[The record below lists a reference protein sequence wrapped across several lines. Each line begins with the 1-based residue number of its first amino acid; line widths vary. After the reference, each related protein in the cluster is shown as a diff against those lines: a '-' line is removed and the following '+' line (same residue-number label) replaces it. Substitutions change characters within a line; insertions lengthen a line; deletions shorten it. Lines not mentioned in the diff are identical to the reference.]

1 MKKLSFFA
9 MALAAIA
16 FAACGGSNK
25 PAEEATAEDS
35 LKAFEQA
42 QIEENIKVQI
52 DSIASEINK
61 LPALSMFVESE
72 DGSIA
77 LTEAE
82 KQVKPDYL
90 LEPKQAEE
98 TVTLSSK
105 YRVLTVLQIDKVI
118 ANAYDMPIDEYENAI
133 IKLTADINDPAF
145 AVLNEDGTF
154 AAVTQKYYDAEE
166 ENGRINYFWQVATTS
181 IVEQLYILTQN
192 TDKYI
197 TNIDDEAAANLTLR
211 LAIVQDAIDRLTEY
225 DPELIPVSEAIA
237 PLNKLNAISQA
248 ELKAELTELK
258 PEIEA
263 ARAQLVK

>member
-25 PAEEATAEDS
+25 PAAEEAAEDS
-35 LKAFEQA
+35 LRAFEQT

-52 DSIASEINK
+52 DSLASLVSN

-72 DGSIA
+72 DGSLS
-77 LTEAE
+77 LTEEE

-90 LEPKQAEE
+90 LDAKQAEE

-105 YRVLTVLQIDKVI
+105 YRVLTVLEIDKVV
-118 ANAYDMPIDEYENAI
+118 AKAYGMPLDEYEAAI
-133 IKLTADINDPAF
+133 VKLSADINDPAF
-145 AVLNEDGTF
+145 AVLNEEGTF
-154 AAVTQKYYDAEE
+154 AAITQKYYDAEE

-181 IVEQLYILTQN
+181 IVEQIYILTQN
-192 TDKYI
+192 VDKFI
-197 TNIDDEAAANLTLR
+197 TSIDDEAAANLTLR
-211 LAIVQDAIDRLTEY
+211 LAIVQDAIERLTEY
-225 DPELIPVSEAIA
+225 DPELIPVSEAIT
-237 PLNKLNAISQA
+237 PLDKLNAVSQA
-248 ELKAELTELK
+248 ELKQQLIDLK
-258 PEIEA
+258 GEIEA